1 MMKNLIALGRQF
13 YEAVRW
19 TKRYNRVFIIGDGA
33 SWVLDSEARKLC
45 EIAAQL
51 EIDAVST
58 TDFTHVQRQCVYFTS
73 QFVLKHPE
81 QFFKNANRI
90 AIDYYHGQPEQDQE
104 FRELFDH
111 LKHVHER
118 ISRIRVSNSIMER
131 VVLGSG
137 IAPAK
142 VFRIP
147 IGIDAEEFAPVAR
160 AEKLAMRH
168 ELGLPE
174 QALIVGSFQKDGNG
188 WGEGFEPKLI
198 KGPDVLLRALGILN
212 TQIKDV
218 HVLLTGP
225 ARGYVKRGLT
235 ELGIP
240 FTHCLLNDRADVSRY
255 FQALDVYIV
264 SSREEGGPK
273 AVLEAMASGVPLVT
287 TNVGQAVD
295 LVKHGENA
303 WIVEVEDAEGLAYW
317 AKFVLTP
324 QPSMPAIIQ
333 AARYTAEQ
341 NSYQAQLPLWK
352 NFFRGYVTF

>member
-51 EIDAVST
+51 EIDAALT
-58 TDFTHVQRQCVYFTS
+58 TDFAHVQRQCVYFTS
-73 QFVLKHPE
+73 QFVLMHPE

-90 AIDYYHGQPEQDQE
+90 AIDYYHGQPERDQG
-104 FRELFDH
+104 FQELFDN

-118 ISRIRVSNSIMER
+118 ISRIRVSNSMMER

-147 IGIDAEEFAPVAR
+147 IGIDT
-160 AEKLAMRH
+160 EKFSPATVSEKRDLRRS
-168 ELGLPE
+168 LGLPE
-174 QALIVGSFQKDGNG
+174 HALLIGSFQKDGNG

-198 KGPDVLLRALGILN
+198 KGPDIFLNALKILKT
-212 TQIKDV
+212 TQPHL

-225 ARGYVKRGLT
+225 ARGYVMKGLH
-235 ELGIP
+235 EMDIP
-240 FTHCLLNDRADVSRY
+240 YSHVMLEHYEQIPVY
-255 FQALDVYIV
+255 FKMLDLYLV

-273 AVLEAMASGVPLVT
+273 AVLEAMASGIPLVT
-287 TNVGQAVD
+287 TNVGQAAD

-303 WIVEVEDAEGLAYW
+303 WMVEVEDVEGLAYW
-317 AKFVLTP
+317 AEYVAMQTANLQPVL
-324 QPSMPAIIQ
+324 QC
-333 AARYTAEQ
+333 ARRTAEQ
-341 NSYQAQLPLWK
+341 HTYQAQLPLWEQ
-352 NFFRGYVTF
+352 FFRGYIYV